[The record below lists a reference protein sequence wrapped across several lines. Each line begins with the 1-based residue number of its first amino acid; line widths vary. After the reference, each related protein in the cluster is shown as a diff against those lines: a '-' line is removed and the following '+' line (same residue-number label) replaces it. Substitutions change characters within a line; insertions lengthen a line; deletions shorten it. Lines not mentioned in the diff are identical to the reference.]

1 MVSPVFC
8 AHTISCTP
16 FYAKMK
22 KATTLKKIRPIHL
35 AGVIFFTV
43 SGGPYGLEPLLSYA
57 GEHGALILLA
67 ITPLLWDVPAIF
79 TVLELNGMMPI
90 TGGYYKWVKHA
101 LGPRWGFYEGLWT
114 WFYTF
119 VDLAIYPVLFVQ
131 YATFLLPGIAAYK
144 IWICLLIVWSS
155 AGLNIRGILPV
166 GRISLLLAGMVLIPF
181 LVLFAVFFWHHAAPI
196 AIPAPSLKGLS
207 YSSIGL
213 SLYTIMWNCLG
224 WDNVTTYAE
233 EVENPL
239 RSYLTSMAIAFVTVI
254 VVYVLVIVVAQQS
267 RINYTILT
275 SAGFPA
281 LGALIG
287 GHWLGVLIAAAGM
300 ASALGL
306 YSANLLSVSRLPK
319 AMADDGLLPAKL
331 GVLHSRFRTPW
342 FSIVVCSVVIS
353 AMTLWTFGELIIID
367 VTIYGAGLF
376 LEYISLIRL
385 RTKDPMAHRPFKI
398 PLGVPGLCVMV
409 VLPVGVYIL
418 ALTGVFFSATEIIKP
433 ALFAVGILLTA
444 ELAWQLVIWRKPE
457 LRK

>member
-1 MVSPVFC
+1 MLYFVPVRKST
-8 AHTISCTP
+8 A
-16 FYAKMK
+16 
-22 KATTLKKIRPIHL
+22 LKKIRPIHL
-35 AGVIFFTV
+35 AAVIFFTV

-57 GEHGALILLA
+57 GEHGALLLLI
-67 ITPLLWDVPAIF
+67 ITPLLWDVPSIF

-144 IWICLLIVWSS
+144 IWICLLIVWTS
-155 AGLNIRGILPV
+155 AGINIRGILPV
-166 GRISLLLAGMVLIPF
+166 GRISLVLAGMVLIPF
-181 LVLFAVFFWHHAAPI
+181 VVLFFVFFWHHAGSL
-196 AIPAPSLKGLS
+196 AIPAPSLKHLS
-207 YSSIGL
+207 YSSVGL

-254 VVYVLVIVVAQQS
+254 VVYVLVILVAQQS
-267 RINYTILT
+267 RINYDVLT
-275 SAGFPA
+275 KDGFPS

-287 GHWLGVLIAAAGM
+287 GRWLGVLIAAAGM
-300 ASALGL
+300 ASTLGL

-319 AMADDGLLPAKL
+319 AMSDDGLLPSKL
-331 GVLHSRFRTPW
+331 GILHSRFQTPW

-385 RTKDPMAHRPFKI
+385 RIKEPLTHRPFRI

-409 VLPVGVYIL
+409 ALPVGVYLI
-418 ALTGVFFSATEIIKP
+418 ALTGVFFSAKEIIRP
-433 ALFAVGILLTA
+433 AIFAISILLTA
-444 ELAWQLVIWRKPE
+444 EVAWQVVVWRKPH
-457 LRK
+457 LKNQD